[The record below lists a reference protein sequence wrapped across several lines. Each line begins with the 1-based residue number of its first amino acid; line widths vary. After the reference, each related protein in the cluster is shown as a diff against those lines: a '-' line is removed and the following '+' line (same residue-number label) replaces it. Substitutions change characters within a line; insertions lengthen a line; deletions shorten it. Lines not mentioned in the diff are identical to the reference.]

1 MNLQDIVTSSGALL
15 VLMMLIQV
23 APIKVNPWSAI
34 GRGCKKIMSA
44 IGSALH
50 GDIIGK
56 LDKLQEMQT
65 ETQKRLDNHIR
76 TDDERNADLHRV
88 HILRFNRELLQNL
101 PHTHEDFIEALHEID
116 FYERYCETHKEYE
129 NNRAVLAIEN
139 IKRAYREWQ
148 EHHEGHES

>member
-1 MNLQDIVTSSGALL
+1 MNLQDIMTSSGALL
-15 VLMMLIQV
+15 VLMTLIQI

-34 GRGCKKIMSA
+34 GHGCKKVMSA

-65 ETQKRLDNHIR
+65 ETQKRLDNHIH

-88 HILRFNRELLQNL
+88 QILRFNR
-101 PHTHEDFIEALHEID
+101 D
-116 FYERYCETHKEYE
+116 RKS
-129 NNRAVLAIEN
+129 VV
-139 IKRAYREWQ
+139 
-148 EHHEGHES
+148 